1 MNNKLK
7 DIKIENNIIYIYF
20 ILLSIYLYANTIEIN
35 YIKYKNVEDK
45 EKYRL
50 LLYVVFGVSLIITL
64 YYSIENI
71 KDLQEKSPPH
81 IKNLKELS
89 TIASI
94 LILIASI
101 IILYIIYKDKDINIE
116 VSP

>member
-1 MNNKLK
+1 MNDKLK
-7 DIKIENNIIYIYF
+7 DIKIENTIIYIYF
-20 ILLSIYLYANTIEIN
+20 ILLSIYLYANKIEVN
-35 YIKYKNVEDK
+35 YIKYNNIEDK

-50 LLYVVFGVSLIITL
+50 LLYIVFGISLIITL
-64 YYSIENI
+64 YYSIESI
-71 KDLQEKSPPH
+71 KDLKEESTPDIQE
-81 IKNLKELS
+81 LKELS

-101 IILYIIYKDKDINIE
+101 IILYIIYKDKDINLE